1 MTYDYEPD
9 YEPDP
14 MEGYE
19 PDPTDHPEF
28 QRYERERYLRT
39 LSPVGRVRYRV
50 SSLIWR
56 YTWRWRIKPSTPGG
70 DEPPF

>member
-1 MTYDYEPD
+1 MSDAQFEEPD

-14 MEGYE
+14 ADGYE

-28 QRYERERYLRT
+28 MRYEYERHLRR
-39 LSPVGRVRYRV
+39 LSPLGRLRYRLGN
-50 SSLIWR
+50 LIWR
-56 YTWRWRIKPSTPGG
+56 YTWRWRIKPSA